1 MKTCHNL
8 FVGVGFFILCCTM
21 FTACVN
27 HISEEEG
34 EIINNGD
41 IPLKF
46 VADIHEIMNTRV
58 VNNSFGEKDEVG
70 LFALA
75 GTTTMQE
82 ERYADNLHFVRS
94 STGEFVSDESV
105 YYPDDGVTL
114 NLISY
119 YPYQKGG
126 VAMGESSMQVTVA
139 TTQDKLDDYS
149 HSDFLVASKKEVL
162 ASKDAVA
169 LTYNHQF
176 FRMKIVLVP
185 GEEENIEEILSVK
198 PTLSVSGFYTKT
210 IYDFQK
216 KTFSAYSEE
225 KDITP
230 AGEWEIKDGRLVG
243 KELILIPQE
252 ATAGYQY
259 ITLEAAG
266 KLYTSLL
273 PSTLQLESGKQREL
287 EITFVSAEDILMSKV
302 NGEIGDW
309 DGTEVDH
316 TESGILHKYIDVS
329 KLTFEKSNVYKVI
342 HSGKQVAEICKE
354 YLVTPDFSSQAI
366 VAYPMKEDG
375 SVNLSQ
381 GIVAQLLGKS
391 GKVNGG
397 SVSWNMEDHSLTYV
411 DGTLLARNN
420 VYVLAD
426 GTISLSV
433 AMADDVLS
441 VLALED
447 VARDVRGGVIHNYPL
462 VKIGTQY
469 WMRSNL
475 EASLYVNGDALP
487 KLNQVT
493 ANIAGYLQSTTEH
506 YFYTANVALSGRILP
521 THWSIPNW
529 EDWNILKDYLKGEA
543 SLLKSGTWLSLKTK
557 EQVQPA
563 TNLSGFNGIPVGMYV
578 GAFQA
583 DYENKHLAYWTLD
596 NTNAT
601 IDTKVFYMKSDTNI
615 IEESNAGIDTKA
627 FAIRCIRK

>member
-1 MKTCHNL
+1 M
-8 FVGVGFFILCCTM
+8 
-21 FTACVN
+21 
-27 HISEEEG
+27 
-34 EIINNGD
+34 
-41 IPLKF
+41 
-46 VADIHEIMNTRV
+46 IM
-58 VNNSFGEKDEVG
+58 
-70 LFALA
+70 
-75 GTTTMQE
+75 
-82 ERYADNLHFVRS
+82 HRS
-94 STGEFVSDESV
+94 SLFPAQPQGDFLYIRPLGDRKPSLSPPAPRCFHPSKQQPCLPSAREPQDCASPAPSPSALSAATPEAFVSDESV

-119 YPYQKGG
+119 YPYQNSG

-162 ASKDAVA
+162 ASKEAVA

-185 GEEENIEEILSVK
+185 GEGENIEEILSVK

-252 ATAGYQY
+252 ATVGYQY

-433 AMADDVLS
+433 TLADDVLP
-441 VLALED
+441 VLAQED
-447 VARDVRGGVIHNYPL
+447 IVRDVRGGVIHNYPL

-475 EASLYVNGDALP
+475 ETSLYVNGDALP

-543 SLLKSGTWLSLKTK
+543 SLLKSGTWLPLKT
-557 EQVQPA
+557 EGQVQPA

>member
-1 MKTCHNL
+1 M
-8 FVGVGFFILCCTM
+8 G
-21 FTACVN
+21 
-27 HISEEEG
+27 
-34 EIINNGD
+34 IIKAAR
-41 IPLKF
+41 L
-46 VADIHEIMNTRV
+46 
-58 VNNSFGEKDEVG
+58 
-70 LFALA
+70 
-75 GTTTMQE
+75 
-82 ERYADNLHFVRS
+82 
-94 STGEFVSDESV
+94 V
-105 YYPDDGVTL
+105 YEYIRRD
-114 NLISY
+114 
-119 YPYQKGG
+119 
-126 VAMGESSMQVTVA
+126 
-139 TTQDKLDDYS
+139 
-149 HSDFLVASKKEVL
+149 
-162 ASKDAVA
+162 
-169 LTYNHQF
+169 
-176 FRMKIVLVP
+176 
-185 GEEENIEEILSVK
+185 EEENIEEILSVK

-252 ATAGYQY
+252 ATVGYQY

-411 DGTLLARNN
+411 DGTLLARHN

-433 AMADDVLS
+433 TLADDVLP
-441 VLALED
+441 VLAQED
-447 VARDVRGGVIHNYPL
+447 IVRDVRGGVIHNYPL

-475 EASLYVNGDALP
+475 ETSLYVNGDALP

>member
-1 MKTCHNL
+1 MKVFNSL
-8 FVGVGFFILCCTM
+8 QRGVSSFILCSM
-21 FTACVN
+21 LLAACVN

-34 EIINNGD
+34 EVVNNGD
-41 IPLKF
+41 IPLTF

-58 VNNSFGEKDEVG
+58 TNNSFEEGDEVG

-94 STGEFVSDESV
+94 SNGEFTTEESV
-105 YYPDDGVTL
+105 FYPDDGVTL

-119 YPYQKGG
+119 YPYQKNG
-126 VAMGESSMQVTVA
+126 VSMGESTMQVSVA
-139 TTQDKLDDYS
+139 TSQDQSDDYS
-149 HSDFLVASKKEVL
+149 HSDFLVASKEDVL
-162 ASKDAVA
+162 ASKEAIG

-176 FRMKIVLVP
+176 FRMKIALVP
-185 GEEENIEEILSVK
+185 GEGENVEDMLSAE
-198 PTLSVSGFYTKT
+198 PILSVSGFYTKT
-210 IYDFQK
+210 IYDFQRK
-216 KTFSAYSEE
+216 IFSAYSDE

-252 ATAGYQY
+252 ATVGYQY
-259 ITLEAAG
+259 ITLQVAG

-273 PSTLQLESGKQREL
+273 PSTMQLESGKQREL
-287 EITFVSAEDILMSKV
+287 EITFVADEDILMSKV
-302 NGEIGDW
+302 DGEIGDW

-316 TESGILHKYIDVS
+316 TESVTLHKYVDVS
-329 KLTFEKSNVYKVI
+329 KLTFEKSNVYKVL
-342 HSGKQVAEICKE
+342 HAGKQVAEICKE
-354 YLVTPDFSSQAI
+354 YLVTPEFSSQAI
-366 VAYPMKEDG
+366 VAYPMKDSG
-375 SVNLSQ
+375 SANLAK
-381 GIVAQLLGKS
+381 GLVVQLLGKS
-391 GKVNGG
+391 GKVSGG
-397 SVSWNMEDHSLTYV
+397 SVTWNVEDHSLTYI
-411 DGTLLARNN
+411 DGTLPVRNN

-433 AMADDVLS
+433 VIADERLP

-447 VARDVRGGVIHNYPL
+447 VVRDVRGGVIHNYPL

-475 EASLYVNGDALP
+475 EASLYINGDALP
-487 KLNQVT
+487 KLTTVT
-493 ANIAGYLQSTTEH
+493 ANAAGYLQSATEY
-506 YFYTANVALSGRILP
+506 YFYTANVALSDKILP

-529 EDWNILKDYLKGEA
+529 KDWNVLKAYLKGEA
-543 SLLKSGTWLSLKTK
+543 SLLKSGTWLPLKTG
-557 EQVQPA
+557 ELAQPA

-583 DYENKHLAYWTLD
+583 DYEKKHLAYWTLD
-596 NTNAT
+596 NTDT
-601 IDTKVFYMKSDTNI
+601 IIDAKVFYMKSDTNI
-615 IEESNAGIDTKA
+615 IEESNAGVDTKA

>member
-82 ERYADNLHFVRS
+82 ERYVDNLHFIRS
-94 STGEFVSDESV
+94 SNGEFESNESV

-119 YPYQKGG
+119 YPYQKSG
-126 VAMGESSMQVTVA
+126 VGIGESTMQVAVS
-139 TTQDKLDDYS
+139 TTQNIPDDYS
-149 HSDFLVASKKEVL
+149 HSDFLIASKEEVL
-162 ASKDAVA
+162 ASKEAVA

-176 FRMKIVLVP
+176 FRLKIVLIP
-185 GEEENIEEILSVK
+185 GEEENLEDMLSVK
-198 PTLSVSGFYTKT
+198 PMLSVSGFYTKT
-210 IYDFQK
+210 SYDFQK
-216 KTFSAYSEE
+216 KTFSGYSEE
-225 KDITP
+225 KDIIP
-230 AGEWEIKDGRLVG
+230 AGEWEIKDGRLIG
-243 KELILIPQE
+243 KEFILIPQE
-252 ATAGYQY
+252 ATPGYQY

-266 KLYTSLL
+266 KQYTSLL
-273 PSTLQLESGKQREL
+273 PSTLQLKSGKQREL
-287 EITFVSAEDILMSKV
+287 EIKFVSAEDVLMSKV

-309 DGTEVDH
+309 DGTEIDH
-316 TESGILHKYIDVS
+316 TESVTLHKYIDIS
-329 KLTFEKSNVYKVI
+329 KLTFEKSNVYKVL

-354 YLVTPDFSSQAI
+354 YLVTSEFSSQAI
-366 VAYPMKEDG
+366 VAYPMKKDG
-375 SVNLSQ
+375 SVDLSQ

-397 SVSWNMEDHSLTYV
+397 SVSWNMEDHSLAYV
-411 DGTLLARNN
+411 DGTLPIRNN
-420 VYVLAD
+420 VYVMAD
-426 GTISLSV
+426 GTVSLSV
-433 AMADDVLS
+433 TMVDDILP

-447 VARDVRGGVIHNYPL
+447 IVRDVRGGIIHNYPL

-469 WMRSNL
+469 WMRDNL
-475 EASLYVNGDALP
+475 EVSSYVDGEALP
-487 KLNQVT
+487 RLDSVT
-493 ANIAGYLQSTTEH
+493 VNAVGYLQSATER
-506 YFYTANVALSGRILP
+506 YFYTANVALSNKILP
-521 THWSIPNW
+521 IHWSIPDW
-529 EDWNILKDYLKGEA
+529 KDWNILKDYLNGEA
-543 SLLKSGTWLSLKTK
+543 SLLKSGTWLPLNGGGL
-557 EQVQPA
+557 VQPA

-578 GAFQA
+578 RAFQA
-583 DYENKHLAYWTLD
+583 DYEKKHLAYWTLD
-596 NTNAT
+596 NANVA
-601 IDTKVFYMKSDTNI
+601 IDTKVFYLKSDTDI
-615 IEESNAGIDTKA
+615 IEESNAGVDTKA